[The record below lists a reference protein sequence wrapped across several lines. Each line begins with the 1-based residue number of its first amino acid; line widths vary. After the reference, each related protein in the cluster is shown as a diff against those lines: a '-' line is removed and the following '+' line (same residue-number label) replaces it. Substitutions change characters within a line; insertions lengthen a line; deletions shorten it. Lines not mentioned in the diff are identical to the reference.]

1 MKWRHSRIQPLKQNW
16 MTQCLEN
23 LKLAAE
29 QDFNDHLVHFYL
41 ALTYALCRQVQQ
53 ALVEVRTSLR
63 LRGEHLPSLLLLSL
77 LMSTSAASPSA
88 ATPCSFI
95 ESHEEEESTVNQC
108 QEALFLLDATL
119 EEYPENFDL
128 LYVKTL
134 LEERC
139 YGGEVALIS
148 AKHMLALWKLLYDD
162 VPSVT
167 TASENNPNNIS
178 NSFSNYD
185 NRSVALSA
193 ISAQHVSNE
202 ANDRESK

>member
-1 MKWRHSRIQPLKQNW
+1 
-16 MTQCLEN
+16 MTQCFEN
-23 LKLAAE
+23 LQLAVE
-29 QDFNDHLVHFYL
+29 QDFNDHLAHFYL
-41 ALTYALCRQVQQ
+41 ALTYSLCRQVPQ

-88 ATPCSFI
+88 AIPCSFI
-95 ESHEEEESTVNQC
+95 ESHEEEESNMNQC
-108 QEALFLLDATL
+108 QEALSLLDATL

-139 YGGEVALIS
+139 YGGEIALIS
-148 AKHMLALWKLLYDD
+148 AKHMLAMWKLLYDD
-162 VPSVT
+162 VPSVA

-178 NSFSNYD
+178 SSFSNYD

-202 ANDRESK
+202 ANDRESKY